1 MRVVSLHAHTT
12 CCTAP
17 SAHTTPSPR
26 ALASPFILA
35 SSPSPPFES
44 RVSAAPNLPLGSSSP
59 LTCGAS
65 VRYMSVSTAGHG
77 GLHPVEYATFLDLLY
92 EAITHPDESGDLS
105 GQLKEFD
112 DVEYADLPSRAADK
126 QTFREFANTQFPQP
140 RRKTIYS
147 ATTSARD
154 ARMASLA
161 ERREEKK
168 KREADETR
176 RAEMWS
182 AKLKAFA
189 ADPMA
194 SARAAAIAKVRNE
207 MEMAKRRP
215 PAFHGAAAAGGGGGD
230 DGGGSARGPARI
242 AGQAPVSHLQR
253 PQPRPSVNEWLGRAQ
268 QWLTGQS
275 CLIQTVTQLPRR
287 LSPPRPRLAPA
298 RRHLI
303 SPCAARERHRLYPP
317 IRQRT
322 WRTHP
327 HTHASLQAEAASQL
341 LGSAA
346 HAVRTVGMQ
355 PRGRSQRAVD
365 AASDVCSR
373 RQHYAPDPPAGSR
386 VESAIEPRAAG
397 VALFGARHPRQ
408 VLRDGAGRMTEGS
421 HSSSSGSGHRSQVVT
436 RCVWNPPCVLR
447 CRARTPQPT

>member
-44 RVSAAPNLPLGSSSP
+44 RVSAAPNLPLGSFLSP
-59 LTCGAS
+59 HVWRVCPLH
-65 VRYMSVSTAGHG
+65 VRFNSWTWGTT
-77 GLHPVEYATFLDLLY
+77 PVEYATFLDLLY

-105 GQLKEFD
+105 GQLKDFD

-275 CLIQTVTQLPRR
+275 LPDPNRYTNSP
-287 LSPPRPRLAPA
+287 SPPLTPTPPSRTG
-298 RRHLI
+298 
-303 SPCAARERHRLYPP
+303 SPPLD
-317 IRQRT
+317 
-322 WRTHP
+322 
-327 HTHASLQAEAASQL
+327 L
-341 LGSAA
+341 
-346 HAVRTVGMQ
+346 AVRRPV
-355 PRGRSQRAVD
+355 
-365 AASDVCSR
+365 
-373 RQHYAPDPPAGSR
+373 
-386 VESAIEPRAAG
+386 SAIDFIRP
-397 VALFGARHPRQ
+397 
-408 VLRDGAGRMTEGS
+408 
-421 HSSSSGSGHRSQVVT
+421 SGSGHGVPT
-436 RCVWNPPCVLR
+436 LTPTPPSRPKRPVSSL
-447 CRARTPQPT
+447 AAPHTPSAPSACNREAAASEPSTPLPTFVAAVSTTPRIRRPGAEWSLPSSREQPASPFSEPGTHGTFFATELGG